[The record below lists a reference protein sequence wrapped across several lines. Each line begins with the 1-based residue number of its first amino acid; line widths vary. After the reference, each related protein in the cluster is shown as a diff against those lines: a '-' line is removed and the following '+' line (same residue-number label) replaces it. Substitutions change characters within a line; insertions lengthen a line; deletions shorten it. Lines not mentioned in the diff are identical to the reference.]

1 MEYEHYAKVI
11 HIEGRAMVNI
21 TGKQIIPS
29 AMQYVERLAS
39 TIRAVREVSKT
50 ASTYAEER
58 LLQETSS
65 LLEAIDKGREKL
77 LHDLEK
83 RHASSDEKETAFYA
97 YETIVPDMQALRKSC
112 DSLENIMD
120 KSLWP
125 FPSYGDLL
133 YEVSEI

>member
-1 MEYEHYAKVI
+1 MNTV
-11 HIEGRAMVNI
+11 
-21 TGKQIIPS
+21 
-29 AMQYVERLAS
+29 
-39 TIRAVREVSKT
+39 
-50 ASTYAEER
+50 
-58 LLQETSS
+58 
-65 LLEAIDKGREKL
+65 
-77 LHDLEK
+77 
-83 RHASSDEKETAFYA
+83 SDEKETAFYA